1 MNQRRPMPP
10 RNNNLKTRLKETEY
24 EEIDRLFVY
33 GTLQSGQSR
42 NYILRGL
49 SFEKALLSEHR
60 KEVPPELGFP
70 FIVQDKRSHVEGE
83 VYFGLKQSHWSQIDL
98 IEGEGSLYHRIL
110 VEVELIRKGRN
121 LIVYTYYP
129 SENLVESYS
138 EK

>member
-1 MNQRRPMPP
+1 MAPK
-10 RNNNLKTRLKETEY
+10 NNNLKTRLKETEY
-24 EEIDRLFVY
+24 EAIDRLFVY

-49 SFEKALLSEHR
+49 SFEKAMLSEHR

-70 FIVQDKRSHVEGE
+70 FIVQDERSYVDGE
-83 VYFGLKQSHWSQIDL
+83 IYFGLEQSHWSQIDL

-110 VEVELIRKGRN
+110 VEVEIMSKGKK
-121 LIVYTYYP
+121 IIAYTYYP
-129 SENLVESYS
+129 SEDLIERYS